1 MICVIGGCV
10 YFCCDWLIFWELAII
25 MIAFFFVCLIILIP
39 VDVGG
44 SCPHISG
51 QASINPEGLR
61 VYIDL
66 NDEEVQDG

>member
-1 MICVIGGCV
+1 
-10 YFCCDWLIFWELAII
+10 
-25 MIAFFFVCLIILIP
+25 MIAFFFVCLVTILIP

>member
-1 MICVIGGCV
+1 
-10 YFCCDWLIFWELAII
+10 

-66 NDEEVQDG
+66 NGEEVQDG